1 MATTAER
8 IQNLR
13 KELNISQLELA
24 ETLKV
29 SEETISNWERG
40 VRKPTGERL
49 ELLAR
54 FFHVT
59 KDYILCQSDIRLF
72 DGKMNSPTMSD
83 RDELI
88 EMIGRTTRT
97 LSNESL
103 VELFLT
109 ATCLKRGDEAEE
121 RYIISRTR

>member
-40 VRKPTGERL
+40 VRKPLTRKV
-49 ELLAR
+49 ATR
-54 FFHVT
+54 RVS
-59 KDYILCQSDIRLF
+59 IL
-72 DGKMNSPTMSD
+72 
-83 RDELI
+83 
-88 EMIGRTTRT
+88 
-97 LSNESL
+97 
-103 VELFLT
+103 
-109 ATCLKRGDEAEE
+109 
-121 RYIISRTR
+121 